1 MDPLAEAAR
10 VVGEGRPVA
19 LATVTWRQGLTS
31 GKPGAKALI
40 YPDGRV
46 EGWLGGACAR
56 PAVVRH
62 ALEALADGHPRLLVL
77 GVGDARPGVIQV
89 EMACSSEG
97 AMEVYVE
104 PMLPAPR
111 AVVVGNSPAAL
122 LLAELAGRVGWRI
135 TLTDTEPDAGAMSKN
150 DAVVVATQGHFDET
164 ALQAALGSPAG
175 YVGLVASSKRASE
188 VLAWLRGRGVSEEE
202 LARVRAPAGLDLGA
216 TSHEEIAVS
225 ILAELVAWRAAGGA
239 RPVMNIEQ
247 PEVAIDPVC
256 QMEVEVA
263 TARWVTEH
271 EGKKY
276 YFCAPGCQKSFEAN
290 PERYL
295 G

>member
-1 MDPLAEAAR
+1 MDVLSAAAR
-10 VVGEGRPVA
+10 LTEEGRAVA

-31 GKPGAKALI
+31 GKPGARALI
-40 YPDGRV
+40 HPDGRV

-62 ALEALADGHPRLLVL
+62 ALEALTDGKPRLLVL
-77 GVGDARPGVIQV
+77 GVADSRPGVIQV

-111 AVVVGNSPAAL
+111 MVVVGSSPAAEL
-122 LLAELAGRVGWRI
+122 LVDLAGRVGWR
-135 TLTDTEPDAGAMSKN
+135 TLALTDEPDPSIVGPS

-164 ALQAALGSPAG
+164 ALQAVLRSPAP
-175 YVGLVASSKRASE
+175 YVGLVASSKRAAE
-188 VLAWLRGRGVSEEE
+188 VLSWLRGRGVDDED

-216 TSHEEIAVS
+216 TTHEEIAVS
-225 ILAELVAWRAAGGA
+225 ILAELVAWKAGGGS
-239 RPVMNIEQ
+239 RPVTSVSP
-247 PEVAIDPVC
+247 PEIAIDPVC
-256 QMEVEVA
+256 HMEVEIA
-263 TARWVTEH
+263 TARWVSEH
-271 EGKKY
+271 EGKSY
-276 YFCAPGCQKSFEAN
+276 YFCAPGCQQTFEAS
-290 PERYL
+290 PEKFL